1 MDETSYL
8 WEWQACALLDPTAM
22 PAPDA
27 QGGTWEVDMKT
38 DMFGSIS
45 RRRFGQFAVAA
56 GAGAVLASAGSLA
69 RAAEPKRGGR
79 LRIGAAGAN
88 ASESWDPAS
97 WGLSAI
103 MGLGGY
109 GCVYNNLVEIAP
121 DGTLTPELA
130 ESVEPADGGK
140 VWRFKIR
147 QGVTFSNGRTL
158 APADVV
164 ASLDHHRGEESKSA
178 AKPIVS
184 AITDIAVEG
193 DTVVVTLDAANAD
206 FPYLLAD
213 YHLVIG
219 PAGDGG
225 KVDWEQRIGT
235 GGYTVAEYAVGAR
248 ALLARRADYWKSNAA
263 WFDEVEII
271 AIDDVAARMNAVMT
285 GEVDVI
291 SRADISTVGR
301 LQGRPDLI
309 IDEVTGTQHF
319 TLPMFT
325 DVAPFDNVDV
335 RLALKLA
342 INREELVQKI
352 LFGHGQIGNDHPIA
366 PANRYFAAD
375 LPQRPYDPE
384 QAKFHLKKAGM
395 EGLTVDLHAADAAFQ
410 GAVDTAIL
418 YAEQAA
424 KAGITVN
431 VVREPND
438 GYWSNV
444 WTVKPFVTCFWQGR
458 PTEDWMFTQVYA
470 SDAPWN
476 DTHWKNPEFDK
487 LLLAARA
494 ELDDG
499 KRRQIYVDM
508 QQLVSDDGGVIV
520 PMYANYVSVRRAEV
534 QHGEKISSMSEL
546 DGSKCGERW
555 WFA

>member
-1 MDETSYL
+1 
-8 WEWQACALLDPTAM
+8 
-22 PAPDA
+22 
-27 QGGTWEVDMKT
+27 
-38 DMFGSIS
+38 
-45 RRRFGQFAVAA
+45 
-56 GAGAVLASAGSLA
+56 
-69 RAAEPKRGGR
+69 
-79 LRIGAAGAN
+79 
-88 ASESWDPAS
+88 
-97 WGLSAI
+97 
-103 MGLGGY
+103 
-109 GCVYNNLVEIAP
+109 
-121 DGTLTPELA
+121 
-130 ESVEPADGGK
+130 
-140 VWRFKIR
+140 
-147 QGVTFSNGRTL
+147 
-158 APADVV
+158 
-164 ASLDHHRGEESKSA
+164 
-178 AKPIVS
+178 
-184 AITDIAVEG
+184 
-193 DTVVVTLDAANAD
+193 
-206 FPYLLAD
+206 
-213 YHLVIG
+213 
-219 PAGDGG
+219 
-225 KVDWEQRIGT
+225 
-235 GGYTVAEYAVGAR
+235 
-248 ALLARRADYWKSNAA
+248 KSNAA

-487 LLLAARA
+487 
-494 ELDDG
+494 
-499 KRRQIYVDM
+499 
-508 QQLVSDDGGVIV
+508 
-520 PMYANYVSVRRAEV
+520 
-534 QHGEKISSMSEL
+534 
-546 DGSKCGERW
+546 
-555 WFA
+555 

>member
-1 MDETSYL
+1 MR
-8 WEWQACALLDPTAM
+8 
-22 PAPDA
+22 
-27 QGGTWEVDMKT
+27 T

-45 RRRFGQFAVAA
+45 RRRFGQLAMAA
-56 GAGAVLASAGSLA
+56 SAGAVLASAGSRA

-79 LRIGAAGAN
+79 LRIGASGAN

-103 MGLGGY
+103 MNLAGF

-121 DGTLTPELA
+121 GGALTPELA
-130 ESVEPADGGK
+130 ESFEPAEGGK
-140 VWRFKIR
+140 VWRFNIR

-178 AKPIVS
+178 AKPIVA
-184 AITDIAVEG
+184 AITEIAVDG
-193 DTVVVTLDAANAD
+193 TAVVVTLDAANAD

-219 PAGDGG
+219 QAGDDG

-248 ALLARRADYWKSNAA
+248 ALLTRRADYWKSNAA
-263 WFDEVEII
+263 WFDEVEIL
-271 AIDDVAARMNAVMT
+271 AIDDVAARMNGVMT
-285 GEVDVI
+285 GELDVI
-291 SRADISTVGR
+291 DRADIATVGR
-301 LQGRPDLI
+301 LADRADLVV
-309 IDEVTGTQHF
+309 DEVTGTQHF
-319 TLPMFT
+319 TLPMFC
-325 DVAPFDNVDV
+325 DVAPFDNLDV
-335 RLALKLA
+335 RLALKYA
-342 INREELVQKI
+342 IDREEMVQKI
-352 LFGHGQIGNDHPIA
+352 LHGHGRIGNDHPIA

-375 LPQRPYDPE
+375 LPQRAYDPE

-438 GYWSNV
+438 GFWSNV

-470 SDAPWN
+470 SDAAWN
-476 DTHWKNPEFDK
+476 DTHWKNPGFDK

-494 ELDDG
+494 ELDDA
-499 KRRQIYVDM
+499 KRRQMYGEM
-508 QQLVSDDGGVIV
+508 QKLVSDDGGVIV
-520 PMYANYVSVRRAEV
+520 PMYANYVSVRSAAV
-534 QHGEKISSMSEL
+534 QHGEHVSSVSGL

>member
-1 MDETSYL
+1 
-8 WEWQACALLDPTAM
+8 
-22 PAPDA
+22 
-27 QGGTWEVDMKT
+27 MKT

-444 WTVKPFVTCFWQGR
+444 WTVKRFVTCFWQGR